1 MAIYGSF
8 TEAKL
13 KLTEMF
19 LSQAYTVRAPRWQ
32 GIDVSNKPEMAM
44 KEIFNHSIVVP
55 LYGEENLDFWR
66 QDITPNLPWADE
78 HFDERVGGQPL
89 NPGNSW
95 SNWPWGNSAD
105 KFRTQGGKFDHTYM
119 ERFWPKWAGLTEDGT
134 LTSGMR
140 EGIVGVKD
148 GIRFEYGDLNDLVS
162 HLADDP
168 LSRQAYLPIWFP
180 EDGTCKG
187 RRPCSLGY
195 HFLMRHDHLH
205 ITYGIRSCDVV
216 RHWADDCYL
225 CVRLL
230 LWVLG
235 ELRARNDGWKTVK
248 PGLFTMHVGSLH
260 CFVNDWRK
268 LGGKENVPPVQ
279 G

>member
-8 TEAKL
+8 IEAKL

-19 LSQAYTVRAPRWQ
+19 LHQAYTVRAPRWQ

-44 KEIFNHSIVVP
+44 KEIYGHSIVVP
-55 LYGEENLDFWR
+55 LAGNENLDHYR

-95 SNWPWGNSAD
+95 RNWPWGNSAD

-119 ERFWPKWAGLTEDGT
+119 ERFWPKYAGLTPNG
-134 LTSGMR
+134 
-140 EGIVGVKD
+140 D
-148 GIRFEYGDLNDLVS
+148 GIDEGFKFARAHEAQAGIRYEYGDLDDLVN

-168 LSRQAYLPIWFP
+168 LSRQAYLPVWFP

-187 RRPCSLGY
+187 RRPCTLGY
-195 HFLMRHDHLH
+195 HFIMRNDHLH
-205 ITYGIRSCDVV
+205 VTYHIRSCDVV

-225 CVRLL
+225 CIRLL

-235 ELRARNDGWKTVK
+235 KLRERDERWKSVR
-248 PGLFTMHVGSLH
+248 PGLYTMHIASLH
-260 CFVNDWRK
+260 CFINDWRK
-268 LGGKENVPPVQ
+268 LGGKEKTP
-279 G
+279 

>member
-1 MAIYGSF
+1 MIYSTF

-19 LSQAYTVRAPRWQ
+19 LNQAYEVRAPRWQ

-44 KEIFNHSIVVP
+44 REIYGHSLV
-55 LYGEENLDFWR
+55 LSLQARENLDYWR

-78 HFDERVGGQPL
+78 HFDERVSGQPL

-95 SNWPWGNSAD
+95 KNWPWGHSAD
-105 KFRTQGGKFDHTYM
+105 KFRNPASGEFDHTYM
-119 ERFWPKWAGLTEDGT
+119 ERFWPKFAGDQDPHDGP
-134 LTSGMR
+134 R
-140 EGIVGVKD
+140 RGV
-148 GIRFEYGDLNDLVS
+148 RFDYGDLNDLVN
-162 HLADDP
+162 HLASDP

-180 EDGTCKG
+180 EDGTCTG
-187 RRPCSLGY
+187 RKPCTLGY

-205 ITYGIRSCDVV
+205 VTYYIRSCDVV

-230 LWVLG
+230 LWILTR
-235 ELRARNDGWKTVK
+235 LRGRDERWSYVR
-248 PGLFTMHVGSLH
+248 PGLFTMHVASLH
-260 CFVNDWRK
+260 CFVNDFRM
-268 LGGKENVPPVQ
+268 LANAKENPPPVQ